1 MKKISRI
8 FIVGSRAH
16 HSVGDNPVMS
26 SFTSLSLFSRLS
38 ANTLFTP
45 RSLFL
50 TSQCRFNGQELLLRR
65 DRSRWCPRLRRRHE
79 VADPSRPHHKHHL
92 RCQIQN
98 FWMRQC
104 DREFELSDRIGEGND
119 LGRCGE
125 SEEYGDCEGIML
137 AACEMYVVFFSCHG
151 G

>member
-1 MKKISRI
+1 
-8 FIVGSRAH
+8 
-16 HSVGDNPVMS
+16 MS
-26 SFTSLSLFSRLS
+26 EIIRSCHPLLQLSLFSRLS

-79 VADPSRPHHKHHL
+79 VADSSRPHHKHHL

-137 AACEMYVVFFSCHG
+137 AACEMYVVVFHATTVDHIIWTTTGTFKEQS
-151 G
+151 